1 MARKNRV
8 TQPKSLETRL
18 TALEEGL
25 KGAIFADNKAKR
37 AFENL
42 VAHGYEA
49 DRLIIHLTLWARSP
63 KVLFSNSARSELPS
77 RDAKRALQRL
87 SLRLRL
93 IAHELVTQDNC
104 KELLNPKFLRVNR
117 MVQENGGSEM
127 ARCVELLPQT
137 LSMYSR
143 LLTRSLL
150 IKNAFARDEKT
161 LNGHRAEFT
170 CIFFDSVKGT
180 TQKDRIDSV
189 VELFNLA
196 SRYFGLGE
204 HFEKRALTAQLNRLR
219 KRLQRPPLPTR
230 SIGKAASQRPA
241 SGALV
246 ALGVP
251 S

>member
-1 MARKNRV
+1 MPRKSRP
-8 TQPKSLETRL
+8 TRPKSSETKL

-25 KGAIFADNKAKR
+25 KGAISTDGKAKR

-42 VAHGYEA
+42 VAHGYDA

-77 RDAKRALQRL
+77 RDGKRSLERL

-93 IAHELVTQDNC
+93 IAGELVDQDIC

-117 MVQENGGSEM
+117 IVHENGGPEM
-127 ARCVELLPQT
+127 ARCLELLPQT
-137 LSMYSR
+137 LDMYSS
-143 LLTRSLL
+143 LLTRNLL
-150 IKNAFARDEKT
+150 IKNSFARDEKT
-161 LNGHRAEFT
+161 LNEHRAEFT
-170 CIFFDSVKGT
+170 RIFFDSVKGT

-196 SRYFGLGE
+196 SRHLGLGE

-219 KRLQRPPLPTR
+219 KKSLRTFDPGAVGKVAPQPPVSGLQ
-230 SIGKAASQRPA
+230 A
-241 SGALV
+241 V
-246 ALGVP
+246 LGV
-251 S
+251 SS